1 MKQLALIMAVT
12 MMPYLAFNQISKG
25 DFLLGGT
32 LRVGY
37 TNIETSSFKSRSFE
51 MGLFPSGGYFI
62 TDKLA
67 VGASLSFNFT
77 YEIER
82 EISSQGLQAGP
93 QVRYYLLNKEN
104 KLNVFTQASYRLGWD
119 SYLNNA
125 VHDILIGA
133 GPVFFIN
140 KNIALETG
148 LYFINNKYSNLDAQF
163 FFAGAGFQI
172 HFDRSSKKKD

>member
-1 MKQLALIMAVT
+1 MKLLALIMAVT

-37 TNIETSSFKSRSFE
+37 TNIETSFFNDKSFE
-51 MGLFPSGGYFI
+51 IGLFPSGGYFI
-62 TDKLA
+62 ADKLA

-77 YEIER
+77 YDIER

-104 KLNVFTQASYRLGWD
+104 KINVFTQASYRFGWD
-119 SYLNNA
+119 SFTDSAL
-125 VHDILIGA
+125 HDILIGA

-148 LYFINNKYSNLDAQF
+148 LYFINNKYTNLDAQF

-172 HFDRSSKKKD
+172 HFDRSNQKKE